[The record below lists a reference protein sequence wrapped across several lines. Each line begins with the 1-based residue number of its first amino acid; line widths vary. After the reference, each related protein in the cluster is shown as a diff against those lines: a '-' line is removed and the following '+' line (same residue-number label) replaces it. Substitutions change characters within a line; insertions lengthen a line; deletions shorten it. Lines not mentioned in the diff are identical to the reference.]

1 MDPRELVAL
10 AERMTTHFDHF
21 DPSLMHDPYP
31 VYRAI
36 RERCPVPTSENYGG
50 FKTLLGYQ
58 DICDAATS
66 PQRFVSRYG
75 TTIPWLGN
83 PLPVVPIESDPP
95 EHMGYRSLIAPLFAK
110 SRTAALEPTIRR
122 MVREAVDRF
131 IAAGSADLAADLAHP
146 IPPVVLAL
154 FIGLPKEDWLDFK
167 DWVERI
173 LSTSAAGD
181 MEGLFAVVGEL
192 LAYFQSWFDSR
203 RGKPGD
209 DFATLALE
217 GRLDGR
223 ALTPEEMLGYAFVLA
238 VAGHETATSGIGNM
252 LLQLGKHPE
261 VRDRLLSDRALIPR
275 AVEEFLRVDS
285 PITGFAR
292 TVEDEPVEVS
302 GVTLRPGEKV
312 MLMWG
317 AGNHDERQFP
327 DPDQIKLDRPSN
339 RHLAFGYGSH
349 RCLGAPLARLQMRVV
364 LEEVLNRLPDYEIT
378 GEVTRSVGMTHGVNS
393 MPVRFTPSV
402 VVRGTELPV
411 ESAGEPDVARSTA

>member
-1 MDPRELVAL
+1 MDPEDLAAL
-10 AERMTTHFDHF
+10 AERMTTQFDHF

-36 RERCPVPTSENYGG
+36 RQRCPVPSSEAYGG
-50 FKTLLGYQ
+50 FKALLGYQ
-58 DICDAATS
+58 DICAAATA
-66 PQRFVSRYG
+66 PRRFASRHG

-83 PLPVVPIESDPP
+83 PLPVVPIEADPP

-110 SRTAALEPTIRR
+110 SRTAALESTIRR
-122 MVREAVDRF
+122 MVTEAIDEF
-131 IAAGSADLAADLAHP
+131 IGVGTADLAHDLAHP

-154 FIGLPKEDWLDFK
+154 FIGLPQEDWLDFK

-173 LSTSAAGD
+173 LTTSAAGD

-192 LAYFQSWFDSR
+192 LAYFQRWFEAR
-203 RGKPGD
+203 RDNAGD
-209 DFATLALE
+209 DFATLALQ
-217 GRLDGR
+217 GRIEGR

-252 LLQLGKHPE
+252 LLQLGKHPD
-261 VRDRLLSDRALIPR
+261 VRDQLLADRSLIPR

-292 TVEDEPVEVS
+292 TVEAEAVDI
-302 GVTLRPGEKV
+302 GGTTLQPGEKV

-327 DPDQIKLDRPSN
+327 EPDRIKLDRATN
-339 RHLAFGYGSH
+339 RHLAFGHGSH

-364 LEEVLNRLPDYEIT
+364 LEEVLSRVPDYEIA
-378 GEVTRSVGMTHGVNS
+378 GEVTRTVGMTHGVNS
-393 MPVRFTPSV
+393 MPVRFTPVGRPV
-402 VVRGTELPV
+402 VVGH
-411 ESAGEPDVARSTA
+411 RSGPAETT